1 MNDHL
6 GEDAELFALG
16 VLDDGERARVEA
28 HAAACAECSRRLGE
42 AEAVVAEL
50 ASSHPRA
57 EKVTPLPVRRRGN
70 GPMAT
75 AAALVVAVGV
85 TIASLFQVQHLQAR
99 LSSDDAVLA
108 TIATSHFNHT
118 AFAKTVRDA
127 PTAKLLNGRHGEWL
141 YVIVDAPASD
151 LHVVGDRSGAPIDLG
166 IVQVHGKTATFFVR
180 DPGRLGRVALERGG
194 SVIET
199 ATPSYRDE

>member
-16 VLDDGERARVEA
+16 VLDDDERARVEA
-28 HAAACAECSRRLGE
+28 HAAACAECSQRLGQ

-50 ASSHPRA
+50 ASSYPVA
-57 EKVTPLPVRRRGN
+57 EKVTPLPVRRRERGW
-70 GPMAT
+70 MAT
-75 AAALVVAVGV
+75 AAALAVAIGV
-85 TIASLFQVQHLQAR
+85 TIASLLQTQHLQAR
-99 LSSDDAVLA
+99 ISADDAVLA

-118 AFAKTVRDA
+118 AFAKIVRDA

-151 LHVVGDRSGAPIDLG
+151 VHVVADRSGTTIDLG
-166 IVQVHGKTATFFVR
+166 IVQVHGKTATLFVR
-180 DPGRLGRVALERGG
+180 DPGTLGRVALERDGA
-194 SVIET
+194 VIET
-199 ATPSYRDE
+199 ATPTYRDE